1 MVMNVNLTVKV
12 LKKVRKRYD
21 RLLLILMQA
30 EREIRNDI
38 LPDLA
43 KDEVLTD
50 CCEDAI
56 SYLRDIIK
64 RIKIYHNDINALTKI
79 SPLKESK

>member
-1 MVMNVNLTVKV
+1 MVMTVNLTVKV

-21 RLLLILMQA
+21 RLILILMQA

-56 SYLRDIIK
+56 SYLRDLIT
-64 RIKIYHNDINALTKI
+64 RIKIYHNDVNLLTKK
-79 SPLKESK
+79 PELKM